1 MLGAPTEVKFGGKF
15 RLTSGNGRYQIL
27 SSAWNLRR
35 ARGNLSGG
43 ELVQWLDP
51 QWRGEELVRVLCT
64 QLIAMVSASEAVEG
78 AYPCPSTQSEDVGK
92 FSAGPWYQVGMGQEW
107 WVPPVPLPSK
117 ADTETVF
124 LLFEVCTWGG
134 HETNSSMCG
143 GRRSGAAGK
152 RKCTGPK
159 TRVEVCFVPRRE
171 FFFSP
176 SSPPAPSH
184 SIFHAI
190 NTFVGMEQM
199 VHSIV
204 SHIPDLRI
212 QQYTLWNGGG
222 GGRCAQWP
230 FIDYVVRICSFV
242 RKERARILG
251 LPSTYRR
258 RSIAIV
264 ATRLQYWLLKSIEGC
279 ARLTGHRLER
289 E

>member
-134 HETNSSMCG
+134 GMKRIPAC
-143 GRRSGAAGK
+143 AAADAQAQQANESARA
-152 RKCTGPK
+152 RKPGWKCVLYPEGN
-159 TRVEVCFVPRRE
+159 
-171 FFFSP
+171 FFSALRVHLHP
-176 SSPPAPSH
+176 RTVSFTLLIH
-184 SIFHAI
+184 S
-190 NTFVGMEQM
+190 
-199 VHSIV
+199 
-204 SHIPDLRI
+204 
-212 QQYTLWNGGG
+212 
-222 GGRCAQWP
+222 
-230 FIDYVVRICSFV
+230 
-242 RKERARILG
+242 
-251 LPSTYRR
+251 
-258 RSIAIV
+258 
-264 ATRLQYWLLKSIEGC
+264 
-279 ARLTGHRLER
+279 LEWSKWFTQ
-289 E
+289 